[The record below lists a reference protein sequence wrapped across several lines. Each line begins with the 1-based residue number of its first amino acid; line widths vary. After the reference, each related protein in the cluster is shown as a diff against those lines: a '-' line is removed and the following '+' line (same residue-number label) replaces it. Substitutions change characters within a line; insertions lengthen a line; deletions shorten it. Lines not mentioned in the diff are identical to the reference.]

1 MKISMLLLV
10 APTQSIST
18 HCAHQP
24 LLKLNRRTDSGSII
38 IFSFHCRLMI
48 HFDVVMKATTE
59 VTEVL
64 SPITV
69 VTNQPYSI
77 VRPYTIWSRSVS
89 RNW

>member
-1 MKISMLLLV
+1 MKIRNT
-10 APTQSIST
+10 PPESISF
-18 HCAHQP
+18 HCAQQP

-64 SPITV
+64 SPLTV

-77 VRPYTIWSRSVS
+77 VQPYTIWSRPLGQ
-89 RNW
+89 

>member
-1 MKISMLLLV
+1 MMIRNTPPEPISFHC
-10 APTQSIST
+10 TQ
-18 HCAHQP
+18 QP

-64 SPITV
+64 SPLTV

-77 VRPYTIWSRSVS
+77 VQSYTIWSRPLGQ
-89 RNW
+89 